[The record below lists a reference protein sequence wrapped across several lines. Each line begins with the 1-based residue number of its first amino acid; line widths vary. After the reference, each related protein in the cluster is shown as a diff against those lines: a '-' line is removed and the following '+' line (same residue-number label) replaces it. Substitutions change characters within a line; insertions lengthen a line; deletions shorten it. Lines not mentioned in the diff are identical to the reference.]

1 MTDHPEYRELNQLP
15 IREFLQKLQSRAP
28 AGGSVLAQPG
38 ALRITV
44 DYQGSGTVSEDHQ
57 LSVFVFDTPN
67 VSVDSFPIWT
77 GQLADN
83 QQTLTAGGIDASTVW
98 VAVIFDEAGGYD
110 PLSGPP
116 PSGSPLVIYST
127 DQTGMPTGVELKAD
141 QETEIA
147 IAFDD
152 AFRMP

>member
-15 IREFLQKLQSRAP
+15 IQNLLQQLQSRSVA

-38 ALRITV
+38 TVRITV
-44 DYQGSGTVSEDHQ
+44 DYQGSGTVSEEHQ
-57 LSVFVFDTPN
+57 LTVFVFDTPN
-67 VSVDSFPIWT
+67 ISPDSLPIWV

-83 QQTLTAGGIDASTVW
+83 QKTLTAGGIDASTIW
-98 VAVIFDEAGGYD
+98 VVVTFDEAGGYN
-110 PLSGPP
+110 PFAGPP
-116 PSGSPLVIYST
+116 PSGSPLAMYST

-147 IAFDD
+147 IAFAD
-152 AFRMP
+152 AF